1 MPAFR
6 FRAQPALDMRRR
18 DEERQREAVNEARRA
33 NEAAENALLAAQTRF
48 DEATRRAS
56 EADAIG
62 GDVTTA
68 IWHRNWIKSQRR
80 ELARAEAIAEDR
92 RVQLEDAGKLLIE
105 ARRRVRVLE
114 RLRERAL
121 AAHEQQERHAEQQ
134 QLDELA
140 VLRFAIRQRGE
151 SA

>member
-1 MPAFR
+1 MAAFK
-6 FRAQPALDMRRR
+6 FRAQPALDMRRKQ
-18 DEERQREAVNEARRA
+18 EETQREAVNEARSIS
-33 NEAAENALLAAQTRF
+33 NDAETARIAAQTRF
-48 DEATRRAS
+48 DEASTRAAA
-56 EADAIG
+56 ADAVG
-62 GDVTTA
+62 GDVSTA

-92 RVQLEDAGKLLIE
+92 RVQLEDAEKLLVE

-114 RLRERAL
+114 KLRERAV
-121 AAHEQQERHAEQQ
+121 AAHEQHERHAEQQ